1 MINFDNS
8 LRSRLGILVVVALI
22 AAAALPASA
31 GAQDPAGDQYAP
43 ATPNG
48 GGHYN
53 FGSSGTPAPSE
64 GTGSRHG
71 SSSSGGASSTT
82 GGGAVSPNDV
92 TESGG
97 APAGNRD
104 QRIVT
109 QLAAEG
115 VQARADD
122 EAASRTSQPRLSS
135 DASASGGLGALFWTL
150 LAATLLWAIVIGV
163 VNYRH
168 RTAGAAA
175 RPPRRGGAGNGRQPI

>member
-71 SSSSGGASSTT
+71 SSSSGG
-82 GGGAVSPNDV
+82 GAVSPSDV